1 MSCASFGTS
10 DQVSIWYAIDPDPSA
25 AMPGTTA
32 WKPVPFTSESLDSS
46 VTTTQSEQIR
56 DNRAYVDSKPT
67 QGDVTGNLSF
77 EAFSGSFLE
86 NMLIAT
92 LQAAA
97 DTEETEIDLHI
108 DEGTR
113 TWADTKTIKNG
124 KKPYC
129 LAFLRRVQ
137 RASGNYDFFL
147 YRGCQVGTLNLS
159 MDSGSMI
166 TGDVSINGTGVITYS
181 DVEAGEDAPLQA
193 VDPWTFETY
202 PASDL
207 MSSAEN
213 FSGFTIKEG
222 ATDTGITAQSVS
234 ISLDNQLR
242 TQYAVGKGT
251 LYASGV
257 ASSRF
262 MATLSISAYYANP
275 TIYDAL
281 LASTDLNIAFD
292 MKDDTGKGF
301 SFSFPLV
308 KVTSGGTPQAG
319 GPDSDLM
326 LSTEFQAYEDATGTC
341 LVTLD
346 LT

>member
-1 MSCASFGTS
+1 MACASFGTS
-10 DQVSIWYAIDPDPSA
+10 DQVSLFYAIDPDPSA
-25 AMPGTTA
+25 AMPAATA

-46 VTTTQSEQIR
+46 ITTTQSEQIR
-56 DNRAYVDSKPT
+56 DTRAYIDSKPT
-67 QGDVTGNLSF
+67 QGDVTGNISF

-86 NMLIAT
+86 NMLIAA
-92 LQAAA
+92 LQAGA
-97 DTEETEIDLHI
+97 DTEATTVGLHI
-108 DEGTR
+108 TEGTR

-124 KKPYC
+124 KQVYC

-137 RASGNYDFFL
+137 RASGNYDFFV
-147 YRGCQVGTLNLS
+147 YRGCQIGTLNLS

-166 TGDVSINGTGVITYS
+166 TGDVSINGTGVNTYS
-181 DVEAGEDAPLQA
+181 DLESGVDAPIGA
-193 VDPWTFETY
+193 VDPWTFEVY
-202 PASDL
+202 PASEL

-213 FSGFTIKEG
+213 FAAFAIKEG
-222 ATDTGITAQSVS
+222 VTDTGITAQSVS

-257 ASSRF
+257 ASGRF
-262 MATLSISAYYANP
+262 MATMSISAYYANP
-275 TIYDAL
+275 AIYDAL
-281 LASTDLNIAFD
+281 LASTDLNVAFD

-308 KVTSGGTPQAG
+308 KINSGGTPQAG

-326 LSTEFQAYEDATGTC
+326 LSTEIQAYEDATGTC